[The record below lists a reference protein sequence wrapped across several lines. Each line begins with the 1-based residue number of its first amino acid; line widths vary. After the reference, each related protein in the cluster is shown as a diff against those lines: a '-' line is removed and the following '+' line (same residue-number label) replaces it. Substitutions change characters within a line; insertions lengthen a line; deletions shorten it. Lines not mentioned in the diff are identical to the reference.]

1 MGTCA
6 ASQTGLSI
14 TLQALSYRSCPN
26 RVVRRGL
33 QRCLLPERVSFV
45 ESQNPGNRKRAAS
58 SDKGPSRRS
67 NAAYLKCLAER
78 IRLFKLNRTN
88 TLSTVS
94 MIGPPSV

>member
-33 QRCLLPERVSFV
+33 QRCLLPERASFT
-45 ESQNPGNRKRAAS
+45 ESQNHKNHKRAAS
-58 SDKGPSRRS
+58 SDKGPILRS
-67 NAAYLKCLAER
+67 NEASQECLAER
-78 IRLFKLNRTN
+78 IRLLELYRTN
-88 TLSTVS
+88 T
-94 MIGPPSV
+94 